1 MHRQPASIPSR
12 WVQQR
17 RPTRRLG
24 LAILHLLLLL
34 GLISPWSAQ
43 ASPTLQLTPGGSDT
57 DMATNGAAITAG
69 LVSTVGDF
77 AQAGNQLSLAP
88 HSQPPALLARQDYQK
103 VYSQAN
109 ALLTTGVTFRRSNL
123 QLPPSCRT
131 VDECKLNYEDFNN
144 GELFVAFCANY
155 DTVDVR
161 GYCPGDEPSTWP
173 RPATQIRGQ
182 LVRAREMFGFLALA
196 EPADMTVKV
205 NGVNTNVRTIGR
217 SGVLSATREIAN
229 IHMIFGN
236 EFLVDALDYRFA
248 GGDPRADQ
256 IIAEEL
262 AQLEKARRQFE
273 LAVGVLA
280 HAFNADFGGPNGG
293 YIGDYFS
300 EREFDLFGLV
310 SERMVLAIGEM
321 ADRYRQ
327 MGQDAQALDLYA
339 RAFANQYVQAMALA
353 TGAAQQNTKFLQ
365 TGGVEIISN
374 LERLRAQAQAI
385 HDGINPFGFIDA
397 YVPLQTYDELRR
409 LVQIDFLRDATEDEN
424 RAENAQREFDQN
436 RNALAR
442 EMQNLRLT
450 YDSRLLELCGPSQNN
465 YDTCLGNGGLMK
477 QNFHNLVAAS
487 QRLNQVKTRQG
498 NIEEQVRIEQER
510 TAKIIELTLD
520 NGQKISAAA
529 LARGQINAYH
539 YTETTGSSRTHNI
552 YGGAETSFD
561 LKWSLNPFNWV
572 GADTKVFAG
581 YRFEYSRIKSSQ
593 TVWDPDQ
600 EVLAELESAEAVR
613 QAVNQADIL
622 NANSAATIK
631 TLLLQIVE
639 LSIEEKIVA
648 EEMSR
653 LISEH
658 NDLVNQYNQFLTL
671 RNQASA
677 DVVDSNLANPAFR
690 ILRDQTTVEAARS
703 VDVAAQFT
711 YLTAKALESEFLIR
725 YPNLSAI
732 FKARTADDVD
742 NFLNDLEAFRVAI
755 GSPGERNRYPYRISV
770 AKDLFG
776 LSDENLDP
784 TGVLS
789 PSERARLRFEGF
801 QAILQRSKIT
811 DPVTG
816 QVIGFELGF
825 ATTLLNN
832 QIFTPNVWNNRI
844 AGVGLPADVPNTQGI
859 ALNVL
864 TRQFGDIGTPE
875 VQLTHDGHA
884 SYRTVNGQFVE
895 YVPENAKLAGF
906 ATPPGFESK
915 SKTATILSSVN
926 GNGRGTPSS
935 ALFNRSVAAS
945 NWTLRI
951 DLRSPFNSKLDIAQL
966 EDIEINMDTTG
977 IALAT
982 NLPAAQADA
991 DRLQASFVQ
1000 SAPVANAPT
1009 GEDHQ

>member
-1 MHRQPASIPSR
+1 MSYPIK
-12 WVQQR
+12 
-17 RPTRRLG
+17 RLC
-24 LAILHLLLLL
+24 IWLLLLAWL
-34 GLISPWSAQ
+34 LPMPAQAHPAAVPLVARSAQ
-43 ASPTLQLTPGGSDT
+43 ITGATDT
-57 DMATNGAAITAG
+57 DMRGSDGRAITAG
-69 LVSTVGDF
+69 GVSNVGDF
-77 AQAGNQLSLAP
+77 ATAGDISLLP
-88 HSQPPALLARQDYQK
+88 RSQPPALLARQDYQK
-103 VYSQAN
+103 VYDNAN
-109 ALLTTGVTFRRSNL
+109 ALLTTGVTFRRTEL
-123 QLPPSCRT
+123 QLPPSCKT
-131 VDECKLNYEDFNN
+131 VEECQLNYENFNN
-144 GELFVAFCANY
+144 GELFFSFCANY
-155 DTVDVR
+155 ESVDAR
-161 GYCPGDEPSTWP
+161 GYCAGDNPGSWP
-173 RPATQIRGQ
+173 RPSEQIRGQ

-196 EPADMTVKV
+196 EPPDIQVMV
-205 NGVNTNVRTIGR
+205 NGAPTNVRAIGR

-262 AQLEKARRQFE
+262 NQLDKARQQFE

-293 YIGDYFS
+293 YIGDYFG

-327 MGQDAQALDLYA
+327 LGEDAQALDLYA

-353 TGAAQQNTKFLQ
+353 TSATQQNAKFLEN
-365 TGGVEIISN
+365 GGFEIISN

-385 HDGINPFGFIDA
+385 HEGINPFGFVDA
-397 YVPLQTYDELRR
+397 YVPLQTYEELRR
-409 LVQIDFLRDATEDEN
+409 LVQADFLRDATEDEN

-442 EMQNLRLT
+442 EAQNLRLT
-450 YDSRLLELCGPSQNN
+450 YDTRLLEICGPSTDNFK
-465 YDTCLGNGGLMK
+465 TCFGEGGLMK
-477 QNFHNLVAAS
+477 QNFHQLAIAS
-487 QRLNQVKTRQG
+487 ERLNQIRQRQE
-498 NIEEQVRIEQER
+498 NLAAQVQIEQER
-510 TAKIIELTLD
+510 TNQVIQLTLQ
-520 NGQKISAAA
+520 NGDMIAATA
-529 LARGQINAYH
+529 IARGVINSYRETKSVVGAASASV
-539 YTETTGSSRTHNI
+539 YTSGEVRKTASFGVNPFKWNAGAEVILTAGFRFEASVTGSI
-552 YGGAETSFD
+552 QA
-561 LKWSLNPFNWV
+561 
-572 GADTKVFAG
+572 
-581 YRFEYSRIKSSQ
+581 I
-593 TVWDPDQ
+593 WDPEQ
-600 EVLAELESAEAVR
+600 EELGRLESAQALQ
-613 QAVNQADIL
+613 QAVNQADIIG
-622 NANSAATIK
+622 ANSAATIK
-631 TLLLQIVE
+631 TMLLQSAE
-639 LSIEEKIVA
+639 LAIEMEIQLK
-648 EEMSR
+648 EMNR
-653 LISEH
+653 LLSEH
-658 NDLVNQYNQFLTL
+658 NDLVNQYNHFLNL
-671 RNQASA
+671 REQARA
-677 DVVDSNLANPAFR
+677 DLIDSNLANPAFR

-703 VDVAAQFT
+703 IDVAAQFA

-725 YPNLSAI
+725 YPNLHHI

-742 NFLNDLEAFRVAI
+742 NFVNDLEAFRVAI
-755 GSPGERNRYPYRISV
+755 GSPGERNRFPYRISV

-776 LSDENLDP
+776 LTDENLDP
-784 TGVLS
+784 TGKLS
-789 PSERARLRFEGF
+789 ASERARLRFEAF
-801 QAILQRSKIT
+801 QAVLQRSKIT
-811 DPVTG
+811 DATTG

-832 QIFTPNVWNNRI
+832 KMFTPNIWNNRI

-859 ALNVL
+859 AVNVL

-884 SYRTVNGQFVE
+884 SYRTVNGQLVE

-951 DLRSPFNSKLDIAQL
+951 DLRSPFNNKLDISQL

-977 IALAT
+977 IALA
-982 NLPAAQADA
+982 NNAQAAQQDA
-991 DRLQASFVQ
+991 ERLQASFVQ
-1000 SAPVANAPT
+1000 T
-1009 GEDHQ
+1009 GSTEER

>member
-1 MHRQPASIPSR
+1 MNRQLDPIAYR
-12 WVQQR
+12 AGQQR
-17 RPTRRLG
+17 APTRRLG
-24 LAILHLLLLL
+24 FVLLRLLFL
-34 GLISPWSAQ
+34 FGLITPWSAQ
-43 ASPTLQLTPGGSDT
+43 ASPVHQLTPGGSDT

-77 AQAGNQLSLAP
+77 AQAGGQVSVAP
-88 HSQPPALLARQDYQK
+88 RSQPPALLARQDYQK
-103 VYSQAN
+103 VYDNAN
-109 ALLTTGVTFRRSNL
+109 ALLNTGVTFRRTKL
-123 QLPPSCRT
+123 QLPPSCKT

-144 GELFVAFCANY
+144 GELFFAFCTNY
-155 DTVDVR
+155 ASVDVR
-161 GYCPGDEPSTWP
+161 GYCAGDNPGSWPQPST
-173 RPATQIRGQ
+173 QLRGQ

-196 EPADMTVKV
+196 EPGDVTVLV
-205 NGVNTNVRTIGR
+205 NGAPANVRTIGR

-262 AQLEKARRQFE
+262 AQLDKARRQFE

-293 YIGDYFS
+293 YIGDYFG

-321 ADRYRQ
+321 ANRYRQ
-327 MGQDAQALDLYA
+327 LGEDAQALDLYA

-353 TGAAQQNTKFLQ
+353 TSAAQQDAQFLEN
-365 TGGVEIISN
+365 GGFEIISN

-385 HDGINPFGFIDA
+385 HDGINPFGFVDA
-397 YVPLQTYDELRR
+397 YVPLQTYEELRR
-409 LVQIDFLRDATEDEN
+409 LVQADFLRDATEDEN

-436 RNALAR
+436 RTALAR

-450 YDSRLLELCGPSQNN
+450 YDNRLLEICGPSQDN
-465 YDTCLGNGGLMK
+465 YATCLGEGGLMK
-477 QNFHNLVAAS
+477 QNYHNLIAAS
-487 QRLNQVKTRQG
+487 ERLNQIQKRQE
-498 NIEEQVRIEQER
+498 NVLEQVRIEEERNDQVIQLTLASGAIISATAIAQGVINAER
-510 TAKIIELTLD
+510 TTEVSGRSSSHNLYAGVEVRKETGW
-520 NGQKISAAA
+520 N
-529 LARGQINAYH
+529 INP
-539 YTETTGSSRTHNI
+539 
-552 YGGAETSFD
+552 
-561 LKWSLNPFNWV
+561 LKWKAGVELIAS
-572 GADTKVFAG
+572 AG
-581 YRFEYSRIKSSQ
+581 YRFEHSRTSSTQ
-593 TVWDPDQ
+593 TVWDPAQ
-600 EVLAELESAEAVR
+600 KELAELEGA
-613 QAVNQADIL
+613 QALQQAINQAAIL
-622 NANSAATIK
+622 NANSEATIR
-631 TLLLQIVE
+631 TLLLQTAE
-639 LSIEEKIVA
+639 LAIEKKIVL
-648 EEMSR
+648 EEMNR
-653 LISEH
+653 LFSEH
-658 NDLVNQYNQFLTL
+658 NDLVNQYNQFLNL
-671 RNQASA
+671 REQARA
-677 DVVDSNLANPAFR
+677 DLIDSNLANPAFR

-703 VDVAAQFT
+703 IDVAAQFA
-711 YLTAKALESEFLIR
+711 YLTAKALESEFLVH
-725 YPNLSAI
+725 YPSLNDI

-742 NFLNDLEAFRVAI
+742 NFVNGLEAFRVGI

-784 TGVLS
+784 NNTLT

-801 QAILQRSKIT
+801 QALLQRSKIT
-811 DPVTG
+811 DPVSG
-816 QVIGFELGF
+816 QVIGFDLGF

-832 QIFTPNVWNNRI
+832 QIFTPNIWNNRI
-844 AGVGLPADVPNTQGI
+844 AGVGLPADVPGTQGI
-859 ALNVL
+859 VVNVL

-884 SYRTVNGQFVE
+884 AYRTVNGEIVE

-951 DLRSPFNSKLDIAQL
+951 DLRSPFNNKLDISQL

-977 IALAT
+977 IALAS
-982 NLPAAQADA
+982 NLQAAQQDA
-991 DRLQASFVQ
+991 TQLQASFVQ
-1000 SAPVANAPT
+1000 SNPTANDLT
-1009 GEDHQ
+1009 EGR